1 MGGIKMLITLEEL
14 NCMITKISNS
24 VTKEDNGFKVISM
37 KAEVK
42 PLIKDANEINVFICY
57 TNKAY
62 GKKELHIC
70 YNKVTYEE
78 CAADLYDAMFKDIL
92 NILNCEYKKEGD

>member
-1 MGGIKMLITLEEL
+1 MLITLEEL
-14 NCMITKISNS
+14 NGMITKISNA

-42 PLIKDANEINVFICY
+42 PLIKDANEINVFISY
-57 TNKAY
+57 TNETY
-62 GKKELHIC
+62 GNKELNVC

-78 CAADLYDAMFKDIL
+78 CAEDLYDAMYKDIL
-92 NILNCEYKKEGD
+92 NILNCEYKKKDD